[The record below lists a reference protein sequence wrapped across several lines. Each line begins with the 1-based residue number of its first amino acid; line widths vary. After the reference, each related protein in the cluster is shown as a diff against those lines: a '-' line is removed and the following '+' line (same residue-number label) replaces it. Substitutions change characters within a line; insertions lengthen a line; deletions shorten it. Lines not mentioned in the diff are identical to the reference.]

1 MRGNMMMDG
10 MTALGIPCWM
20 GVMRP
25 EAREYRHNAPT
36 TASRDDANEQLPREP
51 ETIDDFY
58 NFDWAASVALFFC
71 SSTGGG
77 CTAIPNRLTD
87 LTAQ

>member
-25 EAREYRHNAPT
+25 EARGYRHNALT
-36 TASRDDANEQLPREP
+36 TASRERATPSLARN
-51 ETIDDFY
+51 
-58 NFDWAASVALFFC
+58 N
-71 SSTGGG
+71 
-77 CTAIPNRLTD
+77 
-87 LTAQ
+87 

>member
-1 MRGNMMMDG
+1 MD
-10 MTALGIPCWM
+10 TD
-20 GVMRP
+20 
-25 EAREYRHNAPT
+25 T
-36 TASRDDANEQLPREP
+36 TLPRLHHANEQLPREP

-71 SSTGGG
+71 AAGGG